1 MASPQ
6 PPYDGGP
13 EGGAYGQQQQAPAPA
28 NKKKNRYAGQA
39 YEFGAGA
46 NSQQPGGPPAP
57 GGAYPGQPAPAQ
69 PAYGYQSQPVG
80 GQAGY
85 GMPQQPAYGDP
96 AAQNAAPQQGGFQ
109 QPQYGAPTGYE
120 APAPGYP
127 TPVAPGMQQPQGV
140 VGMTQQFGQMG
151 MGGQQP
157 AQPPQQQ
164 GQGVPMRLNPLQ
176 PVDIS
181 LQGQPFHV
189 SDLDQAPPPIIL
201 PPNVSMLESPWLI
214 HKQID
219 LLMLPTVFGHTFAL
233 LQLLAQICAINAQCH
248 ARYELPPQEEQ
259 ASIRFDHPAI
269 CCTTRCGR

>member
-6 PPYDGGP
+6 PPYNDGGEHP
-13 EGGAYGQQQQAPAPA
+13 EGGAYGQQQQPGGPPAPV

-46 NSQQPGGPPAP
+46 NSQQPGVAAP
-57 GGAYPGQPAPAQ
+57 GGAYLGQQAPAQ
-69 PAYGYQSQPVG
+69 PAYGYQPQPVG
-80 GQAGY
+80 GQAPY
-85 GMPQQPAYGDP
+85 GMPQPAYGDVAGQSP
-96 AAQNAAPQQGGFQ
+96 APQQGGFQ
-109 QPQYGAPTGYE
+109 QPQYGAPVGYE

-127 TPVAPGMQQPQGV
+127 TPVAPGMQQPPGV
-140 VGMTQQFGQMG
+140 AGMTQQFGQMG

-157 AQPPQQQ
+157 PQPQQPH

-201 PPNVSMLESPWLI
+201 PPNVSVIPGLGKE
-214 HKQID
+214 
-219 LLMLPTVFGHTFAL
+219 
-233 LQLLAQICAINAQCH
+233 
-248 ARYELPPQEEQ
+248 
-259 ASIRFDHPAI
+259 AS
-269 CCTTRCGR
+269 C

>member
-6 PPYDGGP
+6 PPYDGGANP
-13 EGGAYGQQQQAPAPA
+13 DGGAYGQQPQPAPTA

-46 NSQQPGGPPAP
+46 NVQPGGAPPP
-57 GGAYPGQPAPAQ
+57 GAGYPGQQAPAQ
-69 PAYGYQSQPVG
+69 PAYGYQPQPVA
-80 GQAGY
+80 GQAPY
-85 GMPQQPAYGDP
+85 GMPQQPGYGDP
-96 AAQNAAPQQGGFQ
+96 ATQSPAPQQGGYG

-120 APAPGYP
+120 APAAGYP
-127 TPVAPGMQQPQGV
+127 TPVAPGMPQQPGMA
-140 VGMTQQFGQMG
+140 GMTQQFGQMG

-157 AQPPQQQ
+157 PQPPQPQ

-201 PPNVSMLESPWLI
+201 PPNVSVIPSR
-214 HKQID
+214 
-219 LLMLPTVFGHTFAL
+219 G
-233 LQLLAQICAINAQCH
+233 
-248 ARYELPPQEEQ
+248 
-259 ASIRFDHPAI
+259 
-269 CCTTRCGR
+269 